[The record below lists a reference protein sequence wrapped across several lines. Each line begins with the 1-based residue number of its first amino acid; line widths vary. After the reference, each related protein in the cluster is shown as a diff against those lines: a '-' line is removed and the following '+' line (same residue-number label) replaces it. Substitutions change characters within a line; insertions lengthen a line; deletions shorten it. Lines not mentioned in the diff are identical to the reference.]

1 MKINFIQSV
10 SGILLIGLLSCQDN
24 NNKTSQDSDV
34 NTSNQKSMYVVDTL
48 EIHQHFVVNTEKA
61 QLFSLP
67 DTNEKINDFLLKD
80 DFTEASKTCG
90 EFVFISHKGNRDTAV
105 SAWILRN
112 TLVLAQITPPVIAP
126 EDSLK

>member
-1 MKINFIQSV
+1 MKINFIQFV
-10 SGILLIGLLSCQDN
+10 SGILIIGLLSCQDN
-24 NNKTSQDSDV
+24 NNKTGQDSDV
-34 NTSNQKSMYVVDTL
+34 NTSNPTNKYIIDTL
-48 EIHQHFVVNTEKA
+48 EIHQHFVVNAGKA

-67 DTNEKINDFLLKD
+67 DTNTKINDFLLKD
-80 DFTEASKTCG
+80 DLTEASKTCG
-90 EFVFISHKGNRDTAV
+90 EFVFVNHKGNRDTSV